1 MRKAVTVLALLLA
14 LCGSAFAGD
23 IPNPPVVSPPP
34 QQQQTAPG
42 DMLTPPAALIDALLS
57 LLTVA
62 LP

>member
-14 LCGSAFAGD
+14 LSGSAFAGD
-23 IPNPPVVSPPP
+23 IPNPPVVTPPP
-34 QQQQTAPG
+34 QQQTAPG

-57 LLTVA
+57 MLTVA